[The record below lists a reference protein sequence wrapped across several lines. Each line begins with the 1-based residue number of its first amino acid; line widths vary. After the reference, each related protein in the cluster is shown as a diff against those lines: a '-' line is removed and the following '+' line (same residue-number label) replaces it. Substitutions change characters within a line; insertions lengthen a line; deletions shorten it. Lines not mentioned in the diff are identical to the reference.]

1 MIPPRWS
8 CGFLARNPR
17 TSAGGVHASLVT
29 TPVTPRPAATVV
41 VVREAPDGP
50 FEVMLL
56 RRSAA
61 MTFVAG
67 AHVFPGGTLD
77 EADAVAAAPEWRAA
91 LGGTS
96 RFPHLDAAGE
106 IACRVAA
113 ARELVEEAGVLLARR
128 GGRFA
133 TASEAGAVRRRLE
146 EGAPFAQAAREG
158 GWRLALDALVPF
170 AQIVTPRSE
179 PRRFDTHFF
188 LAELPAGAQAHAGAA
203 ESDELVWTTPARALA
218 DGLAGTLV
226 LLPPTW
232 ATLMQL
238 ERLDS
243 VAALL
248 AWATS
253 RSIERVEPS
262 LTVDDGGRRI
272 SVPTAAGAFRFS
284 FEEGRG
290 WRPTG

>member
-8 CGFLARNPR
+8 CGVPAGNPR
-17 TSAGGVHASLVT
+17 SWARGVHASPVT

-41 VVREAPDGP
+41 VVREAADGP
-50 FEVMLL
+50 FEVLLL

-77 EADAVAAAPEWRAA
+77 EADAVAAAPDWCD
-91 LGGTS
+91 LPDGTP
-96 RFPHLDAAGE
+96 RFPLLDLAGE
-106 IACRVAA
+106 LACRVAA

-128 GGRFA
+128 NGRLA
-133 TASEAGAVRRRLE
+133 TATEAGVVRRRLE
-146 EGAPFAQAAREG
+146 EGVSFEQTAREG

-179 PRRFDTHFF
+179 PRRFDTCFF
-188 LAELPAGAQAHAGAA
+188 LAELPAGARARAGVA
-203 ESDELVWTTPARALA
+203 ESDELVWATPARALA
-218 DGLAGTLV
+218 DGLTGALA

-253 RSIERVEPS
+253 LSIEQVEPS
-262 LTVDDGGRRI
+262 LTVDGGGRRI
-272 SVPTAAGAFRFS
+272 SVPVPGGALGFS

>member
-8 CGFLARNPR
+8 CGFLAGNPR
-17 TSAGGVHASLVT
+17 TSARGVHASLVT
-29 TPVTPRPAATVV
+29 APVTPRPAATVV
-41 VVREAPDGP
+41 VVREAADRP

-77 EADAVAAAPEWRAA
+77 EADAVTDAPDWCDLPDGAP
-91 LGGTS
+91 
-96 RFPHLDAAGE
+96 RFPHLDLAGE
-106 IACRVAA
+106 LACRVAA

-128 GGRFA
+128 DGRLA
-133 TASEAGAVRRRLE
+133 TAAEAGVVRRRLD
-146 EGAPFAQAAREG
+146 EGVSFEQTAREG
-158 GWRLALDALVPF
+158 GWRLALDALHPF
-170 AQIVTPRSE
+170 AQIVTPRSQ

-188 LAELPAGAQAHAGAA
+188 LAELPAGAEVRPGVA
-203 ESDELVWTTPARALA
+203 ESDELVWATPARALA

-232 ATLMQL
+232 ATLIQL

-262 LTVDDGGRRI
+262 LTEDGGGRRI
-272 SVPTAAGAFRFS
+272 SVPTAAGTFRFS

>member
-1 MIPPRWS
+1 
-8 CGFLARNPR
+8 
-17 TSAGGVHASLVT
+17 
-29 TPVTPRPAATVV
+29 

-56 RRSAA
+56 RRSTA

-77 EADAVAAAPEWRAA
+77 EADAVADGPDWCDAP
-91 LGGTS
+91 GGAP
-96 RFPHLDAAGE
+96 RFPHLDVAGE
-106 IACRVAA
+106 FACRVAA
-113 ARELVEEAGVLLARR
+113 AREFLEEAGVLLARR
-128 GGRFA
+128 KGRFA
-133 TASEAGAVRRRLE
+133 TADEATAVRRRLD
-146 EGAPFAQAAREG
+146 EGVSFERAAREG

-188 LAELPAGAQAHAGAA
+188 LAELPAGAQARLGAA
-203 ESDELVWTTPARALA
+203 ESDELVWATPARALA
-218 DGLAGTLV
+218 DGLDGKLV

-232 ATLMQL
+232 AMLLQL

-253 RSIERVEPS
+253 LSIGRVEPL
-262 LTVDDGGRRI
+262 LTVDGRGRLI
-272 SVPTAAGAFRFS
+272 SVPTAGGALRFS